1 MDNILRCILG
11 IIGLPPPHLLVAHKV
26 GKMANDLEMDRD
38 LREGA
43 FSFQNARLFFWR
55 RCITEE

>member
-26 GKMANDLEMDRD
+26 GNDLEMDRD
-38 LREGA
+38 LRERGR
-43 FSFQNARLFFWR
+43 FLFRTPDSFFGEDA
-55 RCITEE
+55 